1 MTRIRWMGATAL
13 ALLAAQAGVVDAAE
27 WKGKGQLG
35 LVFARGNTDTDNVNA
50 KFDVSREEGK
60 WKNALGGAALRA
72 SSDGLKTAQRW
83 ELGWQTNYAITSR
96 SYWFGGLRYEDDRFS
111 GFDYQA
117 SATTGAGYKFIDT
130 DRTKLSGQAGIGYRQ
145 QKVELTGRKV
155 NDTVFRGDVAF
166 EHRFTD
172 TTRLVDKLL
181 VEAGSSNTFAQN
193 DLALEVSMT
202 SKLAL
207 AVGFQYRYNSDPPA
221 GRRSS
226 DTLSTVNLVYSL

>member
-1 MTRIRWMGATAL
+1 MTRWRWMGAAAL
-13 ALLAAQAGVVDAAE
+13 ALLATQAGAATAE

-50 KFDVSREEGK
+50 KFDLSREAGS
-60 WKNALGGAALRA
+60 WKNAFGAAALRA
-72 SSDGLKTAQRW
+72 ADSGRKTAQRW
-83 ELGWQTNYAITSR
+83 DVNWQTNYAFAPR

-117 SATTGAGYKFIDT
+117 SVTTGVGHKFIDT
-130 DRTKLSGQAGIGYRQ
+130 DRTKFLGQVGAGYRQ
-145 QKVELTGRKV
+145 QKVDLTGRKI
-155 NDTVFRGDVAF
+155 NDTVFRGDLAY
-166 EHRFTD
+166 EHKFTD
-172 TTRLVDKLL
+172 TTKLVDKLL
-181 VEAGSSNTFAQN
+181 VEAGSNNTFSQN

-221 GRRSS
+221 GRKSS
-226 DTLSTVNLVYSL
+226 DTLTTVNFVYNL